1 MKQKPPP
8 ANRLETAGNNGDAG
22 VLKREITIINKLGL
36 HARAAAKFVTL
47 ASGFDAE
54 IRLLR
59 SGREVNGKSIM
70 GVMMLAAACGTR
82 LELHASGP
90 EAEQALEHL
99 EGLILR
105 RFDED
110 E

>member
-1 MKQKPPP
+1 MRKG
-8 ANRLETAGNNGDAG
+8 AFRL
-22 VLKREITIINKLGL
+22 LKREIVIINRLGL

-70 GVMMLAAACGTR
+70 GVMMLAAAQ
-82 LELHASGP
+82 GP
-90 EAEQALEHL
+90 SWNCAPAARSRPGAGSSRKPDPAPL
-99 EGLILR
+99 
-105 RFDED
+105 DED

>member
-1 MKQKPPP
+1 MS
-8 ANRLETAGNNGDAG
+8 TADYGDTRM
-22 VLKREITIINKLGL
+22 LKREIVIVNKLGL

-47 ASGFDAE
+47 AAGFDAE

-59 SGREVNGKSIM
+59 GGHEVNGKSIM
-70 GVMMLAAACGTR
+70 GVMMLAAARGAR
-82 LELHASGP
+82 LELRASGP

-99 EGLILR
+99 DDLVRR

>member
-1 MKQKPPP
+1 MS
-8 ANRLETAGNNGDAG
+8 TAAQGDAG
-22 VLKREITIINKLGL
+22 VLKREIDIINKLGL

-47 ASGFDAE
+47 AAGFDAE

-59 SGREVNGKSIM
+59 GGREVNGKSIM
-70 GVMMLAAACGTR
+70 GVMMLAAARGAR
-82 LELHASGP
+82 LELCASGP
-90 EAEQALEHL
+90 EAEQALERL
-99 EGLILR
+99 DDLVRR

>member
-1 MKQKPPP
+1 MS
-8 ANRLETAGNNGDAG
+8 TAGYGDTRM
-22 VLKREITIINKLGL
+22 LKREIVIVNKLGL

-47 ASGFDAE
+47 AAGFDAE
-54 IRLLR
+54 IRLR
-59 SGREVNGKSIM
+59 RGERAVNGKSIM
-70 GVMMLAAACGTR
+70 GVMMLAAACGAR